1 MSESLRRPGVAIH
14 AAEAATVLGGASLP
28 LLDFRLAG
36 GTALAW
42 HLGHRI
48 SDDLDFFTFSAPDL
62 AAAGA
67 LATSISAVTDE
78 GSLSFAERTLRLRV
92 GGCHVSFFMIRG
104 RWIDPQQLVSEG
116 FALASVREIAAMKMI
131 AVMTRCTKK
140 DFFDL
145 VTIADT
151 GMSFREIVSYG
162 CEMYGDF
169 REGLPHLR
177 RALVY
182 FDEAEVG
189 PDPKMLV
196 PRTWQSVKRDIARLA
211 REI

>member
-1 MSESLRRPGVAIH
+1 MSESLRRTGVALP
-14 AAEAATVLGGASLP
+14 AAAAASVLGGASLP
-28 LLDFRLAG
+28 LSDFRLAG

-48 SDDLDFFTFSAPDL
+48 SDDLDFFAFSPTDL
-62 AAAGA
+62 TPAGA
-67 LATSISAVTDE
+67 LAVASAAVADE
-78 GSLSFAERTLRLRV
+78 GSLSFAERTLRMRV
-92 GGCHVSFFMIRG
+92 GGCHASFFMVRG
-104 RWIDPQQLVSEG
+104 RWIDPEQRVSEG
-116 FALASVREIAAMKMI
+116 FSLASVREIAAMKMV

-145 VTIADT
+145 AVIADT
-151 GMSFREIVSYG
+151 GMSFREIVGYG

-196 PRTWQSVKRDIARLA
+196 PRTWASVKRDIARLA